1 MRRSVNL
8 RPSWNE
14 DDLEMNLP
22 GDWAVSQPTVTRMSA
37 AEAVFA
43 DLRDAIVSGQV
54 SVGDRLPAEAA
65 LATRHGVSRSVVREA
80 LRSCTALG
88 LTETKTGRGTFV
100 IADRVTGDLDIGNY
114 DARELMEARPHVE
127 IPAAGWAAERRSD
140 DDLRGL
146 EELIDRMR
154 RTDDHRTWVQLDG
167 QFHTAIARASKNRV
181 FEAIIVDL
189 RSALT
194 RQSETLNLVAHRQ
207 HESNIE
213 HDSVVDGIRSGSYE
227 AAASAMARHL
237 DAVRGAVES
246 LRR

>member
-1 MRRSVNL
+1 
-8 RPSWNE
+8 
-14 DDLEMNLP
+14 MNLS
-22 GDWAVSQPTVTRMSA
+22 DSWAVSAPTATRMSA

-54 SVGDRLPAEAA
+54 SIGDKLPAESA
-65 LATRHGVSRSVVREA
+65 LAARHGVSRSVIREA

-100 IADRVTGDLDIGNY
+100 VRNRVTGDLDIGNY

-127 IPAAGWAAERRSD
+127 IPSAGWAAERRTD
-140 DDLRGL
+140 DDLQILEGL
-146 EELIDRMR
+146 TDEMR
-154 RTDDHRTWVQLDG
+154 SEDDHQAWVLLDG

-181 FEAIIVDL
+181 FEAIIVDI
-189 RSALT
+189 RGALT
-194 RQSETLNLVAHRQ
+194 RQSETLNLVARRQ
-207 HESNIE
+207 HKSNVE
-213 HDSVVDGIRSGSYE
+213 HDLIVAGIRSGNYD
-227 AAASAMARHL
+227 AAAHAMAAHL